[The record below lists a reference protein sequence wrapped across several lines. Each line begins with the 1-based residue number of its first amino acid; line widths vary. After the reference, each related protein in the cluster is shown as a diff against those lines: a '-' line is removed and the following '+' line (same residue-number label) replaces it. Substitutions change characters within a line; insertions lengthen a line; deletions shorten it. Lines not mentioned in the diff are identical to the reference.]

1 MMKDRPWTPE
11 GLDAVG
17 GPEGVDESFLEE
29 TFSVPG
35 APPAHR
41 LYEHAARCVLGALLP
56 EHGSDIRGRMQPV
69 ERLREASGYG
79 GRPDDFRALLQ
90 ILDGE
95 LRLITPTE
103 PDGLASADGPGAAY
117 YQLTHDF
124 LIPSLRA
131 WLTAKRRETP
141 RGRAELRL
149 EERTALWTDRR
160 EPKQL
165 PSWWEWVGIQSLT
178 PSAEW
183 TDPQRRMMR
192 AASRHHLIRS
202 GLLATAVAAVAVA
215 ALGMRHLV
223 LEQWHRSDARSQVQ
237 GLWDVGWRTLPAHL
251 DRMGTRPDLWR
262 GEVKRVAE
270 KSDSPPDHRA
280 RAYLA
285 LARHDDVG
293 LDYLTDRLLVAN
305 NEAHPIIRGELRR
318 KRSGVAP
325 ALWRHAT
332 DPGTP
337 PRVRLAAALVL
348 ADYEPDDA
356 RWDSISGPVVRPL
369 LETDPLQV
377 NPWVDV
383 LRPVRKSLRPRL
395 IEGAID
401 PSLGDGPRSLAA
413 SLLASFASSDAG
425 YLDAEALT
433 GLVLEATPAQLAIL
447 RPLLQRHRDEL
458 VDPLTEVVNRRV
470 PLEPDAKNEHEVRR
484 QANAAE
490 TLRVLGRDEAF
501 WPLLRHSEDPR
512 LRTRLIDRIAPGSP
526 GVEALLDRVDREK
539 KGSVRQAILIGLK
552 PMGPALSESDRLR
565 AADRLVA
572 LYEDDPDGGVH
583 GAAEWV
589 LKCWDLGDRVAASK
603 ERLAGKPRGKRGWYI
618 TRQLHTMIVIPRPGK
633 FLYGFAK
640 HERGPGDDSPDWEQN
655 ERTIDYTF
663 AISAH
668 EVTREQF
675 ERYNADVAALGNSP
689 EPDCPVNFVP
699 WRLAGRYCRWL
710 SDQEDEGIPESERNY
725 PHLDE
730 DWADIKAKL
739 PDGYLRRRGYRLP
752 TVEEWEYVARAGSVT
767 SRFFGNSA
775 DDLDN
780 YAWWS
785 HNAGERVWPVGRL
798 RPSPW
803 GLFDIHG
810 NVHEW
815 CDLVYSA
822 NKDEV
827 VAGLRGGCFK
837 STPRLLRAAMPE
849 WMDLSQHFSNHG
861 FRIVRVEPGP

>member
-1 MMKDRPWTPE
+1 M
-11 GLDAVG
+11 LA
-17 GPEGVDESFLEE
+17 
-29 TFSVPG
+29 
-35 APPAHR
+35 
-41 LYEHAARCVLGALLP
+41 ALLP

-69 ERLREASGYG
+69 ERLREASGYA
-79 GRPDDFRALLQ
+79 GRPDDFRAVLQ

-103 PDGLASADGPGAAY
+103 PDGLAAAAPGAAY

-165 PSWWEWVGIQSLT
+165 PSWWEWVGIRALT
-178 PSAEW
+178 PRAEW

-215 ALGMRHLV
+215 ALGARSLV
-223 LEQWHRSDARSQVQ
+223 MDQWHRSDARLQVQ
-237 GLWDVGWRTLPAHL
+237 GLWDVGWRSLPAHL
-251 DRMGTRPDLWR
+251 DRMGTRPELWR
-262 GEVKRVAE
+262 GEVERVATRE
-270 KSDSPPDHRA
+270 DSPPDHKA

-285 LARHDDVG
+285 LARHGAVG
-293 LDYLTDRLLVAN
+293 LDYLADRLLLADS
-305 NEAHPIIRGELRR
+305 EEQPAIRGELRR
-318 KRSGVAP
+318 WRARVAP
-325 ALWRHAT
+325 RLWRHAT
-332 DPGTP
+332 DPGAS
-337 PRVRLAAALVL
+337 PRARLAAALAL

-356 RWDSISGPVVRPL
+356 RWDSIARPVVRPL
-369 LETDPLQV
+369 LETDPLLV

-383 LRPVRKSLRPRL
+383 LRPVRKSLKAPL
-395 IEGAID
+395 IEGAVD
-401 PSLGDGPRSLAA
+401 PSLAEGARSLAA
-413 SLLASFASSDAG
+413 GVLASFANGDGG
-425 YLDAEALT
+425 YLDADALT

-447 RPLLQRHRDEL
+447 LPQLQRRRDEL
-458 VDPLTEVVNRRV
+458 VGHLAEVVSRRV
-470 PLEPDAKNEHEVRR
+470 PLEADAKNEHAIGG

-490 TLRVLGRDEAF
+490 VLRKLGREEAF

-512 LRTRLIDRIAPGSP
+512 LRTRLIDRVAIGSP
-526 GVEALLDRVDREK
+526 GWEALLDRVSQETE
-539 KGSVRQAILIGLK
+539 GSVRQAILIGLE
-552 PMGPALSESDRLR
+552 PMKSGLSESDRLR

-589 LKCWDLGDRVAASK
+589 LNRWDFGDRVAAAK
-603 ERLAGKPRGKRGWYI
+603 KKLAGAPRGKRGWYI

-633 FLYGFAK
+633 FLFGFAD
-640 HERGPGDDSPDWEQN
+640 HERGPGDESADWGQN
-655 ERTIDYTF
+655 EREINYTF

-675 ERYNADVAALGNSP
+675 DRYRADLPTSESSP
-689 EPDCPVNFVP
+689 EHDCPVNFVS
-699 WRLAGRYCRWL
+699 WYNAVRYCRWL
-710 SDQEDEGIPESERNY
+710 NEQEGIAESERGY
-725 PHLDE
+725 PPID
-730 DWADIKAKL
+730 DIDYEIRKKL
-739 PDGYLRRRGYRLP
+739 PKDYLWRRGYRLP
-752 TVEEWEYVARAGSVT
+752 TVEEWEYVARAGSTT
-767 SRFFGNSA
+767 SRFFGNSTA
-775 DDLDN
+775 DLEN

-785 HNAGERVWPVGRL
+785 RNGNERVWPVGRL
-798 RPSPW
+798 RPSPL
-803 GLFDIHG
+803 GLFDIYG

-815 CDLVYSA
+815 CELVYSP
-822 NKDEV
+822 KDELL
-827 VAGLRGGCFK
+827 AGLRGGCYK
-837 STPRLLRAAMPE
+837 STARFLRSGMPE
-849 WMDLSQHFSNHG
+849 WIEVSQDYSNHG